1 MSRPSKI
8 SNAASDR
15 GTKVEDRTGPL
26 TPPGP
31 LPAYGSVVG
40 DDSLTASLSL
50 GVPKERSGLA
60 FAAGFAALAYLLQFP
75 LVPIIF
81 DLIRSGSGIVAAAL
95 ALTANLLAVI
105 ALWLGMIGWADLK
118 RHPDKSGR
126 LPATLG
132 VIVGF
137 WGTLNLILGVYQV
150 AKFLRGYE

>member
-1 MSRPSKI
+1 MSRSSKI
-8 SNAASDR
+8 SNAAWDR
-15 GTKVEDRTGPL
+15 GTKVEDRTGPI

-31 LPAYGSVVG
+31 LPACGSVAR
-40 DDSLTASLSL
+40 DDSLTAPL
-50 GVPKERSGLA
+50 GGLKERSGLA

-81 DLIRSGSGIVAAAL
+81 DLITSGGGVVAAAVT
-95 ALTANLLAVI
+95 LTANLLAVI

-118 RHPDKSGR
+118 RHPGKSGW

-137 WGTLNLILGVYQV
+137 WGTLNLILGVYEV
-150 AKFLRGYE
+150 VKFWRGYE